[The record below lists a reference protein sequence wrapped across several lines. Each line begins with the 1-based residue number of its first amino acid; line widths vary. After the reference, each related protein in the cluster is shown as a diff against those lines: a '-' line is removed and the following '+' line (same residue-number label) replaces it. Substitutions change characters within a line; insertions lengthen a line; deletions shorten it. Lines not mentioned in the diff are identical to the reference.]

1 MLGEEVEN
9 PKCTFRGVEAVL
21 EDRIKELNRKLL
33 EYSRFSEKEQ
43 NGYDNIGNEIEEEFK
58 KIDEENHVK
67 IKSKLEELNDKLNEA
82 RSENLLYQK
91 QLTTLKKERTDL
103 MSQIMTLNGRLDD
116 LEKVLGINLAP
127 KKVKKKSN
135 LI

>member
-1 MLGEEVEN
+1 LGEEVDN
-9 PKCTFRGVEAVL
+9 PKCTFRGVETVL
-21 EDRIKELNRKLL
+21 EERIRELNRKLV

-43 NGYDNIGNEIEEEFK
+43 GNYENIGNEIEEEFK
-58 KIDEENHVK
+58 KIDEENHIK
-67 IKSKLEELNDKLNEA
+67 IKSKLEELNEKLNEA

-103 MSQIMTLNGRLDD
+103 MSQILQLNSKLDE

-135 LI
+135 I